1 MENNIL
7 NEQAIKEAINAIRPA
22 LQNDGGDIEFIK
34 YDAENKNV
42 HVKLV
47 GACAGCPMSQ
57 LTLTNG
63 VQRYVRETVDKD
75 ITVIN
80 DNQLESISTTN
91 GKGMQAKKSIPF
103 LFSPPCK
110 KHIYI
115 KKPKTTLLTIKANP
129 SKTNHGSQNHS

>member
-7 NEQAIKEAINAIRPA
+7 NEQAIKEAINAIRLA

-80 DNQLESISTTN
+80 DNQL
-91 GKGMQAKKSIPF
+91 
-103 LFSPPCK
+103 
-110 KHIYI
+110 
-115 KKPKTTLLTIKANP
+115 
-129 SKTNHGSQNHS
+129 